1 MRPHKSQD
9 FFKLE
14 SLWHLLTFCCTTM
27 QCKRQTFF
35 YTKLSYYLST
45 QLNFFFLRCIANLK
59 KKIWKVQSCVK
70 TPFLYCL
77 MTNPKWS
84 INRTW
89 SFIADQSLAI
99 DSCGILQE
107 FPLEFLLEFL
117 SKKPKSF
124 KMPIGIRKDYLKKFD
139 NFNCGL
145 PWSIPELKP
154 QI

>member
-9 FFKLE
+9 FSNSKVCDIY
-14 SLWHLLTFCCTTM
+14 LLTFCCNTM

-35 YTKLSYYLST
+35 YTKLSYYLLSSILFSFVAL
-45 QLNFFFLRCIANLK
+45 QIK
-59 KKIWKVQSCVK
+59 KKKNWKVQSCVK

-89 SFIADQSLAI
+89 SFIADQSLAT
-99 DSCGILQE
+99 DGCGIIQE
-107 FPLEFLLEFL
+107 FQLEFLLEFL
-117 SKKPKSF
+117 LKKPKSF
-124 KMPIGIRKDYLKKFD
+124 KMPIGICKDYLKKFD